1 MTAHVML
8 EGTTGQL
15 SEGNKGRLTARFA
28 AMNVRA
34 ADGARQRIGS
44 TGAHHMPGEEAW
56 LGGGASLEWRAQI
69 IPPISPLPPP
79 DQGIRQRI
87 KARRICEQDPSNSG
101 KNWDGITSKAD
112 PGPDFTA
119 MP

>member
-8 EGTTGQL
+8 EGATGQL

-56 LGGGASLEWRAQI
+56 LVG
-69 IPPISPLPPP
+69 
-79 DQGIRQRI
+79 
-87 KARRICEQDPSNSG
+87 ARRSNG
-101 KNWDGITSKAD
+101 ERK
-112 PGPDFTA
+112 
-119 MP
+119 